1 MALRAACS
9 SPSHSGLISTRDGY
23 AWLRKVLEYFRTWHL
38 RSQRLALPAFLQ
50 DAERFVAYVGAAF
63 LVNVVAEVEEDRA
76 SGIRGHAPVVLQI
89 LQRAEIVQRLVCP
102 SKARHILL
110 LVLFEPS

>member
-1 MALRAACS
+1 MALRTTCS
-9 SPSHSGLISTRDGY
+9 SPSHSSLVSAWDGY
-23 AWLRKVLEYFRTWHL
+23 AWLRKVLEHFCTRHL

-50 DAERFVAYVGAAF
+50 DAERFVVYARAAF
-63 LVNVVAEVEEDRA
+63 LVDIVAEVEEDRA
-76 SGIRGHAPVVLQI
+76 SGICDHAPVVPQI

-102 SKARHILL
+102 SEARHVLL